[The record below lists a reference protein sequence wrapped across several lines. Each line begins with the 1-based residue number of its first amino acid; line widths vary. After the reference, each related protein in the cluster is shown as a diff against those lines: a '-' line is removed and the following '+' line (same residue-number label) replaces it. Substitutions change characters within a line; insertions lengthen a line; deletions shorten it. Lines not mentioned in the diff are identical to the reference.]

1 MPDPLNLG
9 QVLPLGACPVQ
20 SKTSEAASKIHR
32 VQPAEPVEVPVD
44 RDRPLEVVQEL
55 APVALLPVE
64 AQVAVPPAEVAAHQV
79 APDHPAEV
87 ADRQVQEGLARARQQ
102 AAPETVRKQVQ
113 QERRRSLAGRW

>member
-1 MPDPLNLG
+1 MPDQLRLE
-9 QVLPLGACPVQ
+9 QAVLLGACPVQ
-20 SKTSEAASKIHR
+20 SKTSAAASKTHR

-64 AQVAVPPAEVAAHQV
+64 AQVAVPPVAAHQV
-79 APDHPAEV
+79 APDHPVEV
-87 ADRQVQEGLARARQQ
+87 ADRQVQEGLARARRQ
-102 AAPETVRKQVQ
+102 AATEAVRKQVQ